1 MNQPERISELEETIM
16 LSELDRYNPL
26 HTLEQ
31 WHGRVDSEDN
41 YYAFRWHQCVKA
53 LDLTQKDLKPF
64 DGPLG
69 FAFLGFKSDEGI
81 RRNKGRVGAVNG
93 PASIRHELANLP
105 CTFEPAVALFDAGDI
120 ICEDENLEESQRQL
134 GLAVSRLLDL
144 KLFPIVLGGGHAVAY
159 GHYQGL
165 VRHLEQDET
174 PPRIGIFNFDA
185 HFDLRPYPNGG
196 SSGTMFK
203 QIADMNA
210 EKNLPFLYYC
220 AGIQKY
226 SNTLELFRTAESLGV
241 RYKLA
246 RDLLKEDPWQISES
260 IEAFIGDTDQLYVT
274 ICADVFSSA
283 FAPGV
288 SAPQPLGVD
297 PELALKMLKLLLRSG
312 KVISFDIAEV
322 SPRFDQDNITASLA
336 KVLIFTVVNTLC
348 QNKHLLM
355 AER

>member
-1 MNQPERISELEETIM
+1 MLNQLN
-16 LSELDRYNPL
+16 RYNPL
-26 HTLEQ
+26 DNLEL

-41 YYAFRWHQCVKA
+41 YYAFRWHQCVKL
-53 LDLTQKDLKPF
+53 LDLTRENHKCF

-105 CTFEPAVALFDAGDI
+105 VYFDSKVALFDAGDI
-120 ICEDENLEESQRQL
+120 ICEDGNLEESQRQL
-134 GLAVSRLLDL
+134 GLAVEKLLDL
-144 KLFPIVLGGGHAVAY
+144 NLFPIVLGGGHAVAY

-165 VRHLEQDET
+165 VRHLDRGHT
-174 PPRIGIFNFDA
+174 PPKIGIFNFDA

-220 AGIQKY
+220 AGVQRY
-226 SNTLELFRTAESLGV
+226 SNTIELFRTAEALGV

-260 IEAFIGDTDQLYVT
+260 LEDFIGDTDQLYITV
-274 ICADVFSSA
+274 CADVFSSA

-288 SAPQPLGVD
+288 SAPQPLGMD

-312 KVISFDIAEV
+312 KAVSFDIAEV

-348 QNKHLLM
+348 QNRHLLM
-355 AER
+355 VER

>member
-1 MNQPERISELEETIM
+1 MYSQ
-16 LSELDRYNPL
+16 LDRYKPL
-26 HTLEQ
+26 NNLEL

-41 YYAFRWHQCVKA
+41 YYAFRWHQRVKP
-53 LDLTQKDLKPF
+53 LDLTLKALKPF
-64 DGPLG
+64 EGPLG

-105 CTFEPAVALFDAGDI
+105 CTFDPSVALFDAGDVV
-120 ICEDENLEESQRQL
+120 CEDGDLEESQRQL
-134 GLAVSRLLDL
+134 GLAVKKLLEL
-144 KLFPIVLGGGHAVAY
+144 KLFPIVFGGGHAVAY

-165 VRHLEQDET
+165 VGYLEQVKI

-220 AGIQKY
+220 AGVQRY
-226 SNTLELFRTAESLGV
+226 SNTLELFRTAEDLGV

-246 RDLLKEDPWQISES
+246 RDLLKEDPWLISES
-260 IEAFIGDTDQLYVT
+260 IEDFLADTDQLYVT

-297 PELALKMLKLLLRSG
+297 PELAIKMLKLLLRSG
-312 KVISFDIAEV
+312 KAVSFDIAEV